1 MTKITETEI
10 KKLKPETR
18 ITDEIIKGFVA
29 RCLPS
34 GEVTFGYAYT
44 NKATGKR
51 KYIGIGLHGNVTV
64 ERARELAAKYSNEV
78 AGREDPAARLKAT
91 AVRSAN
97 TVDHVLDKYL
107 ENREREKA
115 RSVIAI
121 RGNLLKHVRPVLG
134 TKVIYELERDDIMRM
149 LDAIGEHHHRMPGI
163 IYAYLRAAFNFWMLR
178 DSKFKSPIIKGMV
191 KENTKLRTRVLKPD
205 EIADL
210 WRVLEGMPAHY
221 AACVKVLFLTACR
234 RNEVAFMHT
243 DEIDGS
249 TWRIPP
255 ERFKTKVEHLVPLVP
270 AIRKLLPKK
279 IKNGYV
285 FGANSHRHHLAAGA
299 APLKSLGNFKEDI
312 DATIALMRRREHR
325 KPMAPWTYHDL
336 RRTARTML
344 AELGI
349 SDEIAE
355 RLLGH
360 SNGKIAETYNH
371 HRYLAEKTAA
381 LTKLA
386 DHVERI
392 TTPHRTNAPRLRVV
406 GG

>member
-1 MTKITETEI
+1 
-10 KKLKPETR
+10 
-18 ITDEIIKGFVA
+18 
-29 RCLPS
+29 
-34 GEVTFGYAYT
+34 
-44 NKATGKR
+44 
-51 KYIGIGLHGNVTV
+51 
-64 ERARELAAKYSNEV
+64 
-78 AGREDPAARLKAT
+78 
-91 AVRSAN
+91 
-97 TVDHVLDKYL
+97 
-107 ENREREKA
+107 
-115 RSVIAI
+115 
-121 RGNLLKHVRPVLG
+121 
-134 TKVIYELERDDIMRM
+134 
-149 LDAIGEHHHRMPGI
+149 MPGI

-221 AACVKVLFLTACR
+221 AACVKVLLLTGCR
-234 RNEVAFMHT
+234 RNEIAFMHT

-249 TWRIPP
+249 TWRIPA
-255 ERFKTKVEHLVPLVP
+255 ERYKTNVAHEVPLIP
-270 AIRKLLPKK
+270 AIRKLLPK

-285 FGANSHRHHLAAGA
+285 FGCASHRHHLAAGA

-312 DATIALMRRREHR
+312 DAAIALMRRREHR

-355 RLLGH
+355 RVLGH
-360 SNGKIAETYNH
+360 SNGKIAEVYNH
-371 HRYLAEKTAA
+371 HKYISEKIDA
-381 LTKLA
+381 LSKLA

-392 TTPHRTNAPRLRVV
+392 TRPTAATTKLRLVA
-406 GG
+406 G

>member
-1 MTKITETEI
+1 
-10 KKLKPETR
+10 
-18 ITDEIIKGFVA
+18 
-29 RCLPS
+29 
-34 GEVTFGYAYT
+34 
-44 NKATGKR
+44 
-51 KYIGIGLHGNVTV
+51 
-64 ERARELAAKYSNEV
+64 
-78 AGREDPAARLKAT
+78 
-91 AVRSAN
+91 
-97 TVDHVLDKYL
+97 
-107 ENREREKA
+107 
-115 RSVIAI
+115 
-121 RGNLLKHVRPVLG
+121 
-134 TKVIYELERDDIMRM
+134 MRM

-178 DSKFKSPIIKGMV
+178 DSKFKSPIIKGMI

-210 WRVLEGMPAHY
+210 WRVLDGMPAHY

-234 RNEVAFMHT
+234 RNEVACMHT

-249 TWRIPP
+249 TWRIPA
-255 ERFKTKVEHLVPLVP
+255 ERYKTNVEHLVPLIP
-270 AIRKLLPKK
+270 AVRKLLPK
-279 IKNGYV
+279 IKNGFV
-285 FGANSHRHHLAAGA
+285 FGCASHRHHLAAGA

-312 DATIALMRRREHR
+312 DAAIALLRRREHR
-325 KPMAPWTYHDL
+325 KAMPAWTYHDL

-344 AELGI
+344 AELGV

-355 RLLGH
+355 RVLGH

-392 TTPHRTNAPRLRVV
+392 TRPTAAATRLRLV
-406 GG
+406 G